1 CAQANGFSGYSMG
14 LAYNSLDVW

>member
-1 CAQANGFSGYSMG
+1 CAQANGFSGYSLG